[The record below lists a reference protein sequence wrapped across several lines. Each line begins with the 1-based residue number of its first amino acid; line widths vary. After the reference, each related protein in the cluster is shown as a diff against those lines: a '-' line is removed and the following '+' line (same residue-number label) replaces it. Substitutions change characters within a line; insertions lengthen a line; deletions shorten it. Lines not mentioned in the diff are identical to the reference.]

1 VYTFLTLLL
10 TLPYNDITMKTTSS
24 GWLRTVLKV
33 TGKKVSGLFLLV
45 LLAVAMEQPA
55 AAYTDPGTGAL
66 IWQMVAA
73 GFVGVMFY
81 FRRITAFF
89 TRSKNKDSKE

>member
-1 VYTFLTLLL
+1 VYAFLTPIL
-10 TLPYNDITMKTTSS
+10 TLPYNDITMKTTFS
-24 GWLRTVLKV
+24 GALATVLTNTRRKV
-33 TGKKVSGLFLLV
+33 GGLFVLV

-81 FRRITAFF
+81 HTAE
-89 TRSKNKDSKE
+89 K